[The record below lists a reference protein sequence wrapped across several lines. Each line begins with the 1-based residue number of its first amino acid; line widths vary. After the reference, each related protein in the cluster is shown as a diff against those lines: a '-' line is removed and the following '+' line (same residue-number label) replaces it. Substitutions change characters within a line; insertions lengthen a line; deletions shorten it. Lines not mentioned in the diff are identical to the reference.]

1 MSHARLNTSAIAP
14 QMLRATCAQ
23 PPVSV
28 SVSSFPSSP
37 FGLRTVPLKKMGATP
52 LTISQ
57 MGIIAYADGPDDK
70 FSYESKLLEKVI
82 RMEIKMS
89 QLEQVLVQ
97 TGTKFENLLMNVTMT
112 LENKT
117 AELDVLKDHMDL
129 PLVAFHA
136 YDPVDSSLDA
146 SQILILSTVIMNEG
160 DGYDNV
166 IGTFRAPVAGLYY
179 FAAHVC
185 NYATRGFYYEIVKDH
200 VMIAKSVKYNNVQS
214 DCGSVNVITKM
225 ERDERVWITCTSG
238 NTSPQLYSSSI
249 NSAEKLDLV

>member
-1 MSHARLNTSAIAP
+1 MTLFVYFIFVF
-14 QMLRATCAQ
+14 LC
-23 PPVSV
+23 PV
-28 SVSSFPSSP
+28 
-37 FGLRTVPLKKMGATP
+37 
-52 LTISQ
+52 
-57 MGIIAYADGPDDK
+57 AYADQPDDK

-97 TGTKFENLLMNVTMT
+97 TGNKFENLLMNVTVT

-117 AELDVLKDHMDL
+117 AELDVLKDHIDL

-136 YDPVDSSLDA
+136 YYPVDSSLDTN
-146 SQILILSTVIMNEG
+146 QILILSNVTMNEG

-200 VMIAKSVKYNNVQS
+200 AMIAKSVKYNNAAN

-225 ERDERVWITCTSG
+225 EKDERVWIRCTSG
-238 NTSPQLYSSSI
+238 NTSPQLYSSTSF
-249 NSAEKLDLV
+249 SASYGKTSFLGILMHK